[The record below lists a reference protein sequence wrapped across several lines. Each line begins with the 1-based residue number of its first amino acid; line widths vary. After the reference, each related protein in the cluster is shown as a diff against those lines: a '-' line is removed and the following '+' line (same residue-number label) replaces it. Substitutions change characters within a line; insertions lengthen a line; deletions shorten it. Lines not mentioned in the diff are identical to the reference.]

1 MFHVYTCMYVR
12 FFGEIIDRVS
22 SETTITRFIELD
34 LRLSD
39 ENGKLSDEKL
49 NLPDIMSDELTK
61 DILRPAYSCWFTH
74 KQFVKPN
81 N

>member
-1 MFHVYTCMYVR
+1 MQYL
-12 FFGEIIDRVS
+12 GEIINRVS
-22 SETTITRFIELD
+22 SETIIIRFIELD

-61 DILRPAYSCWFTH
+61 DILRPVDAQGES
-74 KQFVKPN
+74 
-81 N
+81 

>member
-1 MFHVYTCMYVR
+1 MQYL
-12 FFGEIIDRVS
+12 GEIINRVS
-22 SETTITRFIELD
+22 SETIITRFIELD

-61 DILRPAYSCWFTH
+61 DILRPES
-74 KQFVKPN
+74 
-81 N
+81 